1 MSGEQGFGGVK
12 QVTQSPMKSPDFEQ
26 NNTIPKLFWHHVTEH
41 GDDVSIWRKQR
52 GMWEPMTWSEYGQ
65 WSQQI
70 GNALMASGIGRGE
83 KVSILSQTRTE
94 WVVCDMAIMG
104 IGCVTAPVYH
114 SNTADQVHYIVNHSD
129 SRLAFVEDQE
139 QLDKMLEIWDRLSM
153 IEKIVVFDKYIPNG
167 LPNVMSLETF
177 TASGTKY
184 GEDHSAEFEER
195 IKNGKPEETISFIYT
210 SGTTG
215 HPKAGMLHSGNVIS
229 VIRHLPDMVGINKR
243 DLSIAYL
250 PLAHIAERL
259 LGHFIKF
266 AYGNQTVFAESI
278 DDLPHNLRQT
288 GPTVMFGTPRVFEK
302 FYARIATGIGDAT
315 WFQRKIYNWALTVG
329 REIAEKKVASVRPK
343 ASLRFRA
350 SIARRVIYDKVMDI
364 FGGRIRFMISGAAP
378 IAPDIIH
385 YFGWLGIDVYEGYG
399 MTETSGVISANRPER
414 MKIGSVGQAMPNT
427 EIKIAEDGEIC
438 VLGAQNIT
446 GYYKNEEATN
456 ALLKQ
461 DENGD
466 LWLHTGDVG
475 YLDEDGFLYITDRK
489 KDILITAGGK
499 NVAPQNIENLLK
511 TIPYV
516 SQSMVYGDAKPYLT
530 ALITLDEDE
539 ITKFARDRKLLYRD
553 QADLSTKQEVIDLIS
568 TKVNAKNRDLASYER
583 IKKFR
588 ILAEDFD
595 QDKDEI
601 TPTFKIRRNV
611 IVNRYNDLL
620 NDMYT

>member
-1 MSGEQGFGGVK
+1 MCGGQDFGGHK
-12 QVTQSPMKSPDFEQ
+12 KVTQSLMTSPDFERH
-26 NNTIPKLFWHHVTEH
+26 NTIPKLFWYHVIEH

-52 GMWEPMTWSEYGQ
+52 GIWEPMTWSEYGQ
-65 WSQQI
+65 WAQQI
-70 GNALMASGIGRGE
+70 GNALIASGIERGE
-83 KVSILSQTRTE
+83 TISILSQTRTE

-114 SNTADQVHYIVNHSD
+114 SNTADQVHYIVDHSD
-129 SRLAFVEDQE
+129 SRFAFVEDQE
-139 QLDKMLEIWDRLSM
+139 QLDKMLEIWDRLPTV
-153 IEKIVVFDKYIPNG
+153 EKIIVFDKYISND
-167 LPNVMSLETF
+167 LPNVISLEKF

-184 GEDHSAEFEER
+184 GENHPLEFEER
-195 IKNGKPEETISFIYT
+195 IKKGKAEETISFIYT

-215 HPKAGMLHSGNVIS
+215 HPKAGMLHSRNVIS
-229 VIRHLPDMVGINKR
+229 VIRHLPDMVGISKR

-259 LGHFIKF
+259 LGHFIKL

-302 FYARIATGIGDAT
+302 FYARIATGISDAT
-315 WFQRKIYNWALTVG
+315 WFQRKVYNWALSIG
-329 REIAEKKVASVRPK
+329 KEIVEKKAASVRPK
-343 ASLRFRA
+343 PWLRFRGA
-350 SIARRVIYDKVMDI
+350 IARWVICDKVMDI

-399 MTETSGVISANRPER
+399 MTETSGVISANRPKQ
-414 MKIGSVGQAMPNT
+414 MKIGSVGQAMPET

-456 ALLKQ
+456 ALLQ
-461 DENGD
+461 PDENGD

-475 YLDEDGFLYITDRK
+475 HLDEDGFLYITDRK

-499 NVAPQNIENLLK
+499 NVAPQNIENILK
-511 TIPYV
+511 TSPYV

-539 ITKFARDRKLLYRD
+539 ITKFARDRKFLYRD
-553 QADLSTKQEVIDLIS
+553 QADLSRKQEVIDLIR
-568 TKVNAKNRDLASYER
+568 TEINAKNRDLASYET

-595 QDKDEI
+595 QDNDEI

-611 IVNRYNDLL
+611 IVSRYKDLL